1 MPTLA
6 STSRTSYSYIPEA
19 TFGVTPVSG
28 TVYALR
34 ALSDSLK
41 YDISKE
47 RSKEINQYRAAASM
61 IPVSAKS
68 SGGISGEMQYAEYD
82 RFLAS
87 TLQSTFS
94 AYGTNGVGTTFTGAF
109 TATTITASSAP
120 TGGSAFTTLKKGQ
133 WFRILAPS
141 DANNG
146 LILRVSK
153 TVAPT
158 STVIT
163 LDSNTP
169 AVVSASVANCA
180 VQSSR
185 LTNGTTLSSFS
196 IERVQ
201 NDAGT
206 YTAYRGQ
213 TPEKLELSLSSSA
226 LTTVKFDFMGAGQ
239 TYSASATTLPSAP
252 TASNAYDIQTGVA
265 ASTCLILENGVPR
278 TDIKS
283 LNFTYGNNLR
293 EQQTI
298 CSLEPVGVGNGN
310 ITCEVSVDMYYSSN
324 SIYTR
329 FLSNTNTELSFTTV
343 DSSGNGYVITL
354 PNVTIKSYDAPAGGE
369 NQDLMAKVVFEGL
382 RDAANA
388 DSTLRQL
395 IFIDRVGVAVAP

>member
-6 STSRTSYSYIPEA
+6 TTSRTSYAYIPEA
-19 TFGVTPVSG
+19 SFGVTPVSG

-34 ALSDSLK
+34 ALSDSFK
-41 YDISKE
+41 YDITKE
-47 RSKEINQYRAAASM
+47 RSKEINAYRSVSSM
-61 IPVSAKS
+61 IPTSAKAM
-68 SGGISGEMQYAEYD
+68 GGISAEMQYAEYD
-82 RFLAS
+82 RFLAA
-87 TLQSTFS
+87 TLQSSFS
-94 AYGTNGVGTTFTGAF
+94 AYGTNGVGTTFTGTF
-109 TATTITASSAP
+109 TATTITAGSAP

-133 WFRILAPS
+133 WFRILAPT

-146 LILRVSK
+146 LVLRVSK

-185 LTNGTTLSSFS
+185 LTNGTTLSSFT
-196 IERVQ
+196 IERTQGDV
-201 NDAGT
+201 GT
-206 YTAYRGQ
+206 YMAFRGQ
-213 TPEKLELSLSSSA
+213 TPDKLDISMASGA
-226 LTTVKFDFMGAGQ
+226 LTTAKFDFMGAGQ
-239 TYSASATTLPSAP
+239 TYSASATNLPSAP
-252 TASNAYDIQTGVA
+252 TASNSYDIQSGVA
-265 ASTCLILENGVPR
+265 GSTCLIIENGLPR

-283 LNFTYGNNLR
+283 LNFTYSNSLR
-293 EQQTI
+293 EQQTV

-310 ITCEVSVDMYYSSN
+310 ISCEVSVDMYFNSN
-324 SIYTR
+324 SLFTR
-329 FLSNTNTELSFTTV
+329 FVSNTYTELIFSTL
-343 DSSGNGYVITL
+343 DSSGNGYIVTL
-354 PNVTIKSYDAPAGGE
+354 PYANIKSYDAPAGGE
-369 NQDLMAKVVFEGL
+369 NQDLMAKITFEAL

>member
-6 STSRTSYSYIPEA
+6 STSRTGYSYIPEA
-19 TFGVTPVSG
+19 TFGVTPGSG
-28 TVYALR
+28 AVYALR

-47 RSKEINQYRAAASM
+47 TSKEINSYRSVSSM

-68 SGGISGEMQYAEYD
+68 SGGISAEMQYAEYD
-82 RFLAS
+82 RFFAAV
-87 TLQSTFS
+87 LQNSFA
-94 AYGTNGVGTTFTGAF
+94 AYGTNGVGATFTGNF
-109 TATTITASSAP
+109 TATTITAVSAP
-120 TGGSAFTTLKKGQ
+120 TGTSAFTTLKKGQ
-133 WFRILAPS
+133 WFRILAPA
-141 DANNG
+141 DVNNG

-163 LDSNTP
+163 LDANTP
-169 AVVSASVANCA
+169 ATVSASVTSCA

-185 LTNGTTLSSFS
+185 LTNGTTLQSFT
-196 IERVQ
+196 IERTQGDV
-201 NDAGT
+201 GT

-213 TPEKLELSLSSSA
+213 TPDKMDLSLASGATS
-226 LTTVKFDFMGAGQ
+226 TVKFDFIGAGQ
-239 TYSASATTLPSAP
+239 TYSAAATNLPSAP
-252 TASNAYDIQTGVA
+252 TASTTYDIQSGVA
-265 ASTCLILENGVPR
+265 ASSCLIIENGVPR

-283 LNFTYGNNLR
+283 LNFTYSNSLR

-310 ITCEVSVDMYYSSN
+310 ITCEVSVDMYYGSN

-329 FLSNTNTELSFTTV
+329 FLANTDTELVFSSL
-343 DSSGNGYVITL
+343 DASGNGYVITL
-354 PNVTIKSYDAPAGGE
+354 PHVSIKSYDAPAGGA

-388 DSTLRQL
+388 DSTLRQVL
-395 IFIDRVGVAVAP
+395 FIDRVGVAVAP

>member
-19 TFGVTPVSG
+19 TFGVTPGSG
-28 TVYALR
+28 SVYALR
-34 ALSDSLK
+34 ALSDSFK

-47 RSKEINQYRAAASM
+47 RSKEINTYRSVSSM

-68 SGGISGEMQYAEYD
+68 SGSISAEMQYAEYD

-87 TLQSTFS
+87 ALQSTFT

-109 TATTITASSAP
+109 TATTITASVAP
-120 TGGSAFTTLKKGQ
+120 TGNNAFTVLKKGQ

-158 STVIT
+158 ATVIT

-169 AVVSASVANCA
+169 AVVSASVALCA

-185 LTNGTTLSSFS
+185 LTNGTTLSSFTV
-196 IERVQ
+196 ERVQ
-201 NDAGT
+201 GDAGT

-213 TPEKLELSLSSSA
+213 TPDKMELSLSSGA
-226 LTTVKFDFMGAGQ
+226 LNTVKFDFMGAGQ
-239 TYSASATTLPSAP
+239 SYSASATTLPSAP
-252 TASNAYDIQTGVA
+252 TASNAYEIQSGVS
-265 ASTCLILENGVPR
+265 ASSCLIIENGVPR

-283 LNFTYGNNLR
+283 LTFSYGNSLR
-293 EQQTI
+293 EQSTV

-310 ITCEVSVDMYYSSN
+310 ITCEVSLDMYYSS
-324 SIYTR
+324 SSVYTR
-329 FLSNTNTELSFTTV
+329 FLSNTNTELCFSTV
-343 DSSGNGYVITL
+343 DGSGNGYIISL
-354 PNVTIKSYDAPAGGE
+354 PNMNIKSFDAPAGGE
-369 NQDLMAKVVFEGL
+369 NQDLMAKVMFEGL

-388 DSTLRQL
+388 DPTLRQL
-395 IFIDRVGVAVAP
+395 VFIDRVGVAVTP